1 MGICG
6 VLVWAPSPQPFLAD
20 PSPGASDCGVLR
32 SVSLSTALG
41 WAQESSLLSC
51 NKGPTSSASI
61 FTWLLGSPYT
71 RSGWCFCHGWV
82 RGHRGI
88 GGLHSGCPHKGLCRS
103 ELTAPYSARPLYS
116 GQPRLLAS
124 VEGSQE
130 PLPPSMNSGPV

>member
-20 PSPGASDCGVLR
+20 PSPGAGDYGVLR

-61 FTWLLGSPYT
+61 FTWLRGPPTQEAGSVSAMGGSVATEGLAACTVVVHIRDYADLSLQHLTLQGPCT
-71 RSGWCFCHGWV
+71 VDSPDCWHLWGVPRSLSH
-82 RGHRGI
+82 
-88 GGLHSGCPHKGLCRS
+88 
-103 ELTAPYSARPLYS
+103 
-116 GQPRLLAS
+116 
-124 VEGSQE
+124 
-130 PLPPSMNSGPV
+130 LP